1 LVKGRENPRELKI
14 EYDYVKT
21 IGLLIRNLMI
31 NIASLSMRRIKWI
44 EVSKD

>member
-1 LVKGRENPRELKI
+1 LVRERENPHDLKK
-14 EYDYVKT
+14 EYDYEKP

-31 NIASLSMRRIKWI
+31 TNASLSMRRIEWI